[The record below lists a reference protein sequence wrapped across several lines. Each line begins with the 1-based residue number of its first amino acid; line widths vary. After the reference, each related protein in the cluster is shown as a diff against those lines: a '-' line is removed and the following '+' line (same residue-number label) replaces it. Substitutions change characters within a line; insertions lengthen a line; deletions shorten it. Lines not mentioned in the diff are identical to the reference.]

1 MSDAID
7 AIGQDAIA
15 QAEAAQRAASNP
27 AVSAFVAA
35 SAGSGKTKLLTDR
48 LLRLM
53 LEGANPARILCLTFT
68 RAAAAEMAIRLRDRL
83 GLWATLDDDQLDG
96 ELGKLDVAMS
106 PANRARAR
114 GLFGQVLDLPGGM
127 RIDTIHAFCQSLL
140 RRFPLEA
147 GITPH
152 FSVADDAQTSLRRRA
167 AREAVLGDKASEPTE
182 ALLRLAGEISET
194 QFGALIDQLLT
205 DQRTQL
211 AQLLAK
217 HDGAPA
223 IKAEQRAA
231 LNAPD
236 EDAPTLLRD
245 AIAGTENPALRAAL
259 QRIAEA
265 SSPKAQERA
274 LLALDCLAQPLAQR
288 EADWATWCDLFLTAK
303 GEKRALS
310 AFISRAL
317 NASDPDLAGMI
328 EAEQARIGRYH
339 DRCAALLLADL
350 SGAVIDLLLPIR
362 DADMG
367 TKNQESRFDYA
378 DLIARAAQLLR
389 DPGAAW
395 VLYKLDG
402 GLDHILLD
410 EVQDIAP
417 AQWQVI
423 NQIAAEFFS
432 GLGTRADERLARS
445 IFAVGDR
452 KQSIYSFQGANLEV
466 FDQWRRQIGRR
477 VTEAQARWHDGTLDT
492 SFRSTAPILALV
504 DQVFADDQARRGV
517 VAPGE
522 ALTHGISRVGQAG
535 SATLWP
541 LVPAEPEPDLAA
553 WQVAD
558 RYFSQSS
565 ARRRLAAGIAAWIAA
580 QIGVMALP
588 SRGRL
593 LQAGDILILVRSR
606 NEFGPA
612 LTRALKDHGVPVAGL
627 DRMVLTE
634 TRAVADLIALMQAL
648 LLPDDD
654 VSFATF
660 LTSPLGELTDQDL
673 MQLAIGRTGRL
684 REALAQR
691 AEDNA
696 AYRTAEELFARLQKR
711 VDFVSPYQLLAEILG
726 PLGGR
731 ARLLARLG
739 PEAAEPIDEL
749 LAAAIDFSRSNPPSL
764 QAFLAE
770 LDASAAEIKREAEA
784 AGNSVRLMTVHGAKG
799 LQAPVVILPD
809 TTSVPKSRDT
819 LHWLR
824 APQSALDVPIFS
836 PRADQRSRAVIAAVE
851 TTKIAM
857 VEEYNRLLYVALT
870 RAEDHLIVC
879 GAAPKQA
886 PPADCWYQSVQRAF
900 ARLGETAP
908 PAPVMPAPVMRA
920 PVMPTPVMLPW
931 ASEALTLHCAQTA
944 PPDRPAPSGVAHHAT
959 LPDWVGAA
967 QNWHATKPPPPS
979 DPIDRLVPSRSAEG
993 ADTGLAAA
1001 SPRRPGRLRARDY
1014 ALARGR
1020 LVHALLQYLPDL
1032 PAEGRTEA
1040 ARRYLAQP
1048 GHGLDQADQSRV
1060 LADVMRILNH
1070 PAMAPLFAAGSRA
1083 EAPIAGIVGRTE
1095 IGGMIDR
1102 LMITDERIL
1111 FADYKTDR
1119 APPTAESAVPLPY
1132 RAQLSAYAEVLRA
1145 IHPHLPVTAI
1155 LVWTSTGT
1163 VMPISLGG
1171 QHG

>member
-1 MSDAID
+1 MSHAID
-7 AIGQDAIA
+7 ALGQDAIA
-15 QAEAAQRAASNP
+15 QAEAAQRAAANP

-53 LEGANPARILCLTFT
+53 LAGANPARILCLTFT
-68 RAAAAEMAIRLRDRL
+68 RAAAAEMAIRLRGRL
-83 GLWATLDDDQLDG
+83 GLWATLEDDQLDG
-96 ELGKLDVAMS
+96 ELGKLDVAIS

-152 FSVADDAQTSLRRRA
+152 FSVSDDAQTSLRRRA
-167 AREAVLGDKASEPTE
+167 AREAVLGDKAREPTE

-211 AQLLAK
+211 APLLAQ
-217 HDGAPA
+217 HGAAPA

-236 EDAPTLLRD
+236 QDAATLLRD

-274 LLALDCLAQPLAQR
+274 LLALDILAKTVTQR
-288 EADWATWCDLFLTAK
+288 ADHWATWCDLFLTGK
-303 GEKRALS
+303 GEPRALS
-310 AFISRAL
+310 AFINKGL
-317 NASDPDLAGMI
+317 GASDPDLAGII
-328 EAEQARIGRYH
+328 EAEQARIMRYH
-339 DRCAALLLADL
+339 DRCAALLLAAL

-362 DADMG
+362 DADSG
-367 TKNQESRFDYA
+367 AKNQESRFDYA

-432 GLGTRADERLARS
+432 GLGTRAGERLERS

-477 VTEAQARWHDGTLDT
+477 VTDAQARWHDGTLDT

-504 DQVFADDQARRGV
+504 DQVFADEQARRGV
-517 VAPGE
+517 VTPGE
-522 ALTHGISRVGQAG
+522 ALAHGISRVGQAG
-535 SATLWP
+535 SVTLWP

-565 ARRRLAAGIAAWIAA
+565 ARRRLASGIAAWIAA

-588 SRGRL
+588 ARGRA
-593 LQAGDILILVRSR
+593 LQPGDILILVRSR

-634 TRAVADLIALMQAL
+634 TRAVADLIALMRAL
-648 LLPDDD
+648 LLPEDD

-660 LTSPLGELTDQDL
+660 LTSPLGGLADEEL
-673 MQLAIGRTGRL
+673 MQLAIGRTGQL
-684 REALAQR
+684 RAALAQR
-691 AEDNA
+691 AGADD
-696 AYRTAEELFARLQKR
+696 AYRAAEDLFSHLQKR

-749 LAAAIDFSRSNPPSL
+749 LAAAIDFSRSNPPSV

-836 PRADQRSRAVIAAVE
+836 PRADQRSGAVIAAVE
-851 TTKIAM
+851 TAKTAM

-870 RAEDHLIVC
+870 RAEDHLIIC

-900 ARLGETAP
+900 ARFGETAL
-908 PAPVMPAPVMRA
+908 PA
-920 PVMPTPVMLPW
+920 PVMLPW
-931 ASEALTLHCAQTA
+931 ASEALTLYCAQTA
-944 PPDRPAPSGVAHHAT
+944 PPDRPAPSGLAHHAT

-967 QNWHATKPPPPS
+967 QNWHATPPPPPS
-979 DPIDRLVPSRSAEG
+979 DPIDRLVPSRSAED
-993 ADTGLAAA
+993 AETGLAAA
-1001 SPRRPGRLRARDY
+1001 SPRRPDRLRARDY

-1020 LVHALLQYLPDL
+1020 LVHALLQYVPDL
-1032 PAEGRTEA
+1032 PAETRREA

-1060 LADVMRILNH
+1060 LADVMRILDH

-1102 LMITDERIL
+1102 LMMTDERIL

-1119 APPTAESAVPLPY
+1119 APPTQESAVPLPY
-1132 RAQLSAYAEVLRA
+1132 RAQLRAYAEVLRA
-1145 IHPHLPVTAI
+1145 IHPHRPVTAI

-1163 VMPISLGG
+1163 VMPISL
-1171 QHG
+1171 

>member
-1 MSDAID
+1 MSN
-7 AIGQDAIA
+7 AIA
-15 QAEAAQRAASNP
+15 HAEAAQRAAANP
-27 AVSAFVAA
+27 LVSAFVAA

-68 RAAAAEMAIRLRDRL
+68 RAAAAEMAIRLRNRL
-83 GLWATLDDDQLDG
+83 GLWVTLGDALLDG
-96 ELGKLDVAMS
+96 ELAKLDVAAS
-106 PANRARAR
+106 AANRARAR
-114 GLFGQVLDLPGGM
+114 ALFGQVLDLPGGM

-152 FSVADDAQTSLRRRA
+152 FAVSDDAQTSLRRRA
-167 AREAVLGDKASEPTE
+167 AREAVLGDKALEPTE

-194 QFGALIDQLLT
+194 QFAALIDQLLT

-211 AQLLAK
+211 AHLLAK
-217 HDGAPA
+217 HGAAPA

-236 EDAPTLLRD
+236 QDAEALTND
-245 AIAGTENPALRAAL
+245 AIQGTDNQPLRAAL
-259 QRIAEA
+259 QRIAAA
-265 SSPKAQERA
+265 SSPKAQEKADQLLDILAKPVANRA
-274 LLALDCLAQPLAQR
+274 
-288 EADWATWCDLFLTAK
+288 ADWATWCGLFLTSAGK
-303 GEKRALS
+303 PRALS
-310 AFISRAL
+310 AFISKAL
-317 NASDPDLAGMI
+317 NGSDPDLAVII
-328 EAEQARIGRYH
+328 EAEQARILRYR
-339 DRCAALLLADL
+339 DQCAALVLAAL
-350 SGAVIDLLLPIR
+350 SGAMIDLLLPIR
-362 DADMG
+362 NADIDA
-367 TKNQESRFDYA
+367 KIQESRFDYA
-378 DLIARAAQLLR
+378 DLIARAAQLLQN
-389 DPGAAW
+389 PGAAW

-423 NQIAAEFFS
+423 NQIAAEFFA
-432 GLGTRADERLARS
+432 GYGTRADERLPRS

-452 KQSIYSFQGANLEV
+452 KQSIYSFQGANLAV
-466 FDQWRRQIGRR
+466 FDQWRRHIGRR
-477 VTEAQARWHDGTLDT
+477 VTDAQARWHDGTLDT
-492 SFRSTAPILALV
+492 SFRSTAPILQLV
-504 DQVFADDQARRGV
+504 DQVFADDLACRGV
-517 VAPGE
+517 AAPG
-522 ALTHGISRVGQAG
+522 ASLAHGISRAGQAG

-541 LVPAEPEPDLAA
+541 LVPAEPEPALGA

-558 RYFSQSS
+558 HYLSQSS
-565 ARRRLAAGIAAWIAA
+565 ARRRLANGIAAWIAA

-588 SRGRL
+588 ARDRL

-634 TRAVADLIALMQAL
+634 TRAVADLIALLQAL
-648 LLPDDD
+648 LLPEDD
-654 VSFATF
+654 VSVATF
-660 LTSPLGELTDQDL
+660 LTSPLGGLSDEAL
-673 MQLAIGRTGRL
+673 MRLAIGRIGSL
-684 REALAQR
+684 REALARSAAQNADYR
-691 AEDNA
+691 AAED
-696 AYRTAEELFARLQKR
+696 LFARLQKR
-711 VDFVSPYQLLAEILG
+711 VDFVSPYQLLAEIIG

-749 LAAAIDFSRSNPPSL
+749 LAAAIDFSASNPPSL

-809 TTSVPKSRDT
+809 TTSTPRTRDT
-819 LHWLR
+819 LHWLT
-824 APQSALDVPIFS
+824 APQSDRDVPIFS
-836 PRADQRSRAVIAAVE
+836 PRADQRSSAVIGAVE
-851 TTKIAM
+851 AAKTAM

-879 GAAPKQA
+879 GAAPKNA
-886 PPADCWYQSVQRAF
+886 PPNDCWYQSVQRAF
-900 ARLGETAP
+900 ARLGAAAQAVP
-908 PAPVMPAPVMRA
+908 IA
-920 PVMPTPVMLPW
+920 LPW
-931 ASEALTLHCAQTA
+931 ASEALTSRCAQTA
-944 PPDRPAPSGVAHHAT
+944 PPDRPAPSDEARRAA
-959 LPDWVGAA
+959 LPAWVGGANDW
-967 QNWHATKPPPPS
+967 QATPPPPPS

-993 ADTGLAAA
+993 AETGLAAA
-1001 SPRRPGRLRARDY
+1001 SPRRNRTLRARNL

-1020 LVHALLQYLPDL
+1020 LVHALLQHLPDL
-1032 PAEGRTEA
+1032 PADHRAEA

-1048 GHGLDQADQSRV
+1048 GHGLDQPSQSR
-1060 LADVMRILNH
+1060 LLQDVMRILDH
-1070 PAMAPLFAAGSRA
+1070 PEMLPLFAPGSRA

-1095 IGGMIDR
+1095 IGGLIDR
-1102 LMITDERIL
+1102 LAITPERIM

-1119 APPTAESAVPLPY
+1119 APPASEQLVPPAY
-1132 RAQLSAYAEVLRA
+1132 RAQLSAYASVLRA
-1145 IHPHLPVTAI
+1145 IHPNRPVTAI

-1163 VMPISLGG
+1163 VMPISL
-1171 QHG
+1171 